1 MVAGD
6 ASCHCVECG
15 VVCSGRF
22 RGCGAVWD
30 RGPVQQPV
38 VRRRAAKEPSV
49 PNGPAPAESTAAAAA
64 TEPAATATE
73 SAATAPV
80 RPSSPGPVA
89 PPVGSGSDRVSAFLM
104 ALDDV
109 RSELGALHQ
118 AVERQ
123 QEFLSAAERRE
134 RAMADVADMLDQIP
148 ARVSAAIR
156 GALAEVGT
164 ARTVPPGPAPIEA
177 GEWER
182 PIDSVDELP
191 PVSPSNDFRDSA

>member
-38 VRRRAAKEPSV
+38 VRRRATKEPSV
-49 PNGPAPAESTAAAAA
+49 PSGPAPAESPATETAAATADEAA
-64 TEPAATATE
+64 PTV
-73 SAATAPV
+73 PV
-80 RPSSPGPVA
+80 RPSSSGPGALPA
-89 PPVGSGSDRVSAFLM
+89 GSGSDRVSAFLM
-104 ALDDV
+104 ALDEV

-164 ARTVPPGPAPIEA
+164 ARPVTGGPPPIEA
-177 GEWER
+177 AEWER
-182 PIDSVDELP
+182 PIESVDELP
-191 PVSPSNDFRDSA
+191 PVSPSSDFRDSA